1 MKAVCTVCHVSSWVD
16 PYFESFDNTVSD
28 YNMVYDYTLALLN
41 EAYEEELIDP
51 SNPIDEVPEI
61 QYYYIWHHSGRR
73 WRMGASMMAPDW
85 THWNGAVDAL
95 LANLNTMENWITD
108 ARETKV
114 LEAQLTTTETQLQQ
128 ALLDIQEIAS
138 ETPAEIPDTGNELL
152 MPSAIIGLGII
163 IAAVLLL
170 QRDKL

>member
-1 MKAVCTVCHVSSWVD
+1 M
-16 PYFESFDNTVSD
+16 
-28 YNMVYDYTLALLN
+28 MYDYTLALLN
-41 EAYEEELIDP
+41 EAYDEDLIDP

-61 QYYYIWHHSGRR
+61 QHYYIWHHSGRR

-85 THWNGAVDAL
+85 THWNGAVDAT
-95 LANLNTMENWITD
+95 LANLNTMENWIKD

-114 LEAQLTTTETQLQQ
+114 LEEKLTTTEAQLLTSESQIEQ
-128 ALLDIQEIAS
+128 LIQDIEDLDTAIHVEKPEI
-138 ETPAEIPDTGNELL
+138 GNNQL

-170 QRDKL
+170 QKDRL

>member
-1 MKAVCTVCHVSSWVD
+1 
-16 PYFESFDNTVSD
+16 
-28 YNMVYDYTLALLN
+28 
-41 EAYEEELIDP
+41 
-51 SNPIDEVPEI
+51 
-61 QYYYIWHHSGRR
+61 
-73 WRMGASMMAPDW
+73 
-85 THWNGAVDAL
+85 VDAL